1 MCMQH
6 LLNITK
12 SLEKIERLMQ
22 GSRISQGGPS
32 KELDKYVIKY
42 VVTKNY
48 YRMTYNHLKK

>member
-1 MCMQH
+1 
-6 LLNITK
+6 
-12 SLEKIERLMQ
+12 MQ